1 MVPNKFEKL
10 KNDENIEYK
19 RNEYSDKDFDEYSD
33 EDFDEYSDKDSDK
46 DYINNQYSNSK
57 KFGNIKFKKE
67 IPNKLVKLKNDDP
80 YFNFINRSNFD

>member
-1 MVPNKFEKL
+1 MEEEYEYDKLPVKFTDGYL
-10 KNDENIEYK
+10 KDNESSSYVGVDYDDEI
-19 RNEYSDKDFDEYSD
+19 D
-33 EDFDEYSDKDSDK
+33 SDKDSDK